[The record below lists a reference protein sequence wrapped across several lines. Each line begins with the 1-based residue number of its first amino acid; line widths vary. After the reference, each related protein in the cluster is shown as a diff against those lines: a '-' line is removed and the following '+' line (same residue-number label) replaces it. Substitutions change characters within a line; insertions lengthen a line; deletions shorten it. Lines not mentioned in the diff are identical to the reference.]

1 MKPYLPAIV
10 SVLLFSACAPSFEQM
25 TAQGMGD
32 DWGETSL
39 SGGNEDEA
47 NMEALLELMA
57 RGEAEGAPE
66 VMVAD
71 GSLNTP
77 MIPEGMPPLPLVVTA
92 PESALTDA
100 GELKRSFVISFW
112 QRGPHA
118 LLGSVELVPGRV
130 DGRLLGLQVQ
140 AIGESGGFLT
150 EAGILPGDIIMS
162 VNGEDVIFPEQFMEL
177 WDAMPDAEQL
187 TVRLLRGEDV
197 QTLQWPIVDD
207 SEVAAHAE

>member
-71 GSLNTP
+71 GSLNAP